1 MSNITIIGTIGRDA
15 EIKQTRDGKNFLS
28 FSVAQTIDYKTEET
42 AWYDC
47 TVWSERMAQS
57 LSDYVKKGWGVTVVG
72 EMRGIYASQKADGS
86 ISTNFKIN
94 AGKVVVHRSPKSA
107 TQQTSMGSSWGSSQ
121 GSNQNNDPAPF

>member
-47 TVWSERMAQS
+47 TVWSEKMAQS

-72 EMRGIYASQKADGS
+72 EMRGIYANQRSDGN

-94 AGKVVVHRSPKSA
+94 AQKVVVHRSPKSA
-107 TQQTSMGSSWGSSQ
+107 SQQPSLQGQWGA
-121 GSNQNNDPAPF
+121 SNNNDPAPF